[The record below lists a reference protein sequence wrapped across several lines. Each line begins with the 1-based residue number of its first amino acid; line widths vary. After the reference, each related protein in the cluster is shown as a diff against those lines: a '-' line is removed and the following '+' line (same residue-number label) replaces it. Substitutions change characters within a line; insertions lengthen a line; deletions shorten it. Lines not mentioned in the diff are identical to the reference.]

1 MIETGQHFEIVAL
14 GSVGSTNDEA
24 HVLARQGAADRTA
37 VTAVE
42 QLGGKGRRGRAWAS
56 PPGNLYLSAIL
67 RPSCPVGQAAQL
79 SFVASLAMR
88 DAVRRFLPDSAA
100 VAVKW
105 PNDVLVDGSKI
116 SGILLETGPISGG
129 DAAYVILG
137 MGINLAHHPDNA
149 ERPATSLAA
158 LNADP
163 GVAAA
168 RDALLGALDRWDT
181 LWRARGFTPIR
192 EAWLSDAIGLG
203 APIQVRLPDSTLEGV
218 FADLDM
224 DGALL
229 LEQPG
234 GRRRITA
241 GDVFLAR

>member
-1 MIETGQHFEIVAL
+1 MIEAGPRFEVVAL

-24 HVLARQGAADRTA
+24 HALARQGAADRTA
-37 VTAVE
+37 VTAEE
-42 QLGGKGRRGRAWAS
+42 QLGGRGRRGRAWAS

-67 RPSCPVGQAAQL
+67 RPSCPAGQAAQL
-79 SFVASLAMR
+79 SFIAALAVR
-88 DAVRRFLPDSAA
+88 DLVRRFLPNSVP

-105 PNDVLVDGSKI
+105 PNDVLVDGLKI
-116 SGILLETGPISGG
+116 SGILLETGPVSGG
-129 DAAYVILG
+129 DVEYVILG
-137 MGINLAHHPDNA
+137 MGINLAHYPTDS

-158 LNADP
+158 QGADP
-163 GVAAA
+163 GVLAA
-168 RDALLGALDRWDT
+168 RDTLLQALGHWDSQ
-181 LWRARGFTPIR
+181 WRTQGFPAIR
-192 EAWLSDAIGLG
+192 EAWLRDAIGLG

-218 FADLDM
+218 FADLDR

-229 LEQPG
+229 LQQPD

>member
-1 MIETGQHFEIVAL
+1 MIEAGPRFEVVAL

-24 HVLARQGAADRTA
+24 HLLARQGAADRTA

-42 QLGGKGRRGRAWAS
+42 QLGGRGRRGRAWTS

-67 RPSCPVGQAAQL
+67 RPSCPPGQAAQL
-79 SFVASLAMR
+79 SFVACLAMR
-88 DAVRRFLPDSAA
+88 DAVRGFLPDSVP

-105 PNDVLVDGSKI
+105 PNDVLVAGGKI
-116 SGILLETGPISGG
+116 SGILLETGPVSGG
-129 DAAYVILG
+129 DVAYVILG
-137 MGINLAHHPDNA
+137 MGINLAHHPEGA

-158 LNADP
+158 LQADP
-163 GVAAA
+163 GVEPV
-168 RDALLGALDRWDT
+168 RDALLQALGHWDGQ
-181 LWRARGFTPIR
+181 WRAQGFAPIR
-192 EAWLSDAIGLG
+192 EAWLRDAVGLG

-229 LEQPG
+229 LEQPD

-241 GDVFLAR
+241 GDVFPAR

>member
-1 MIETGQHFEIVAL
+1 MRAAAPRFEVVAL

-24 HVLARQGAADRTA
+24 HLLARQGAADRTA

-88 DAVRRFLPDSAA
+88 DSVRRFLPDSAE

-105 PNDVLVDGSKI
+105 PNDVLV
-116 SGILLETGPISGG
+116 EGG
-129 DAAYVILG
+129 KILG

-168 RDALLGALDRWDT
+168 RDALLEALGRWDS
-181 LWRARGFTPIR
+181 LWRTRGFTPIR
-192 EAWLSDAIGLG
+192 EAWLRDAIGLG
-203 APIQVRLPDSTLEGV
+203 APIQVRLPDSTLDGV

-229 LEQPG
+229 LEQPD
-234 GRRRITA
+234 GRQRITA